1 MPEVE
6 PRRVHDPIA
15 AGRRSALRAAA
26 IQAVA
31 VVPVALA
38 FLLQGVPAA
47 LAALVGGLALAAGNA
62 AAAWLSLRGIERAQV
77 AFARLLAGMLA
88 KWCVV
93 VVVLAVALRVW
104 HLPPLPLLCGLA
116 VGLVAYLLAM
126 NRSRA
131 GASIPVRR
139 ETKG

>member
-1 MPEVE
+1 M
-6 PRRVHDPIA
+6 HDPIA

-38 FLLQGVPAA
+38 FLLLQGVPAA

-93 VVVLAVALRVW
+93 VAVLAVALRVW

-126 NRSRA
+126 NLSRT
-131 GASIPVRR
+131 GASIPARR

>member
-1 MPEVE
+1 M
-6 PRRVHDPIA
+6 HDPIA

-26 IQAVA
+26 FQAAA

-38 FLLQGVPAA
+38 FLLQGGPAA

-77 AFARLLAGMLA
+77 AFARLLAGVLS

-93 VVVLAVALRVW
+93 VVLLALALRVW
-104 HLPPLPLLCGLA
+104 RLPSLPLLCGL
-116 VGLVAYLLAM
+116 VVSLLAYLLAM
-126 NRSRA
+126 NMSRT
-131 GASIPVRR
+131 GGSMPVRR